1 MSRQEVQ
8 SVVDAAIREAI
19 LRRHEYI
26 TVEHL
31 LYSILQH
38 DTGSA
43 IVDHCGGDID
53 ELLEDLLQ
61 FFIKHVP
68 EFPSRSNDGE
78 TIRKALS
85 PVQTLGFRRV
95 IERTLQQM
103 TASGKNDL
111 DVGDLL
117 ASILLEQ
124 DSHAVYLLK
133 SQGIERIDV
142 LNFISHGIAKEG
154 DDLLD
159 HRRTR

>member
-8 SVVDAAIREAI
+8 SVVDGAIREAI

-53 ELLEDLLQ
+53 ELLQDLLR
-61 FFIKHVP
+61 FFIENVP
-68 EFPSRSNDGE
+68 ELPSRPNDDE
-78 TIRKALS
+78 TTGKALS

-103 TASGKNDL
+103 AASGKNDL

-133 SQGIERIDV
+133 SQGIERIACTEFH
-142 LNFISHGIAKEG
+142 LPRHCE
-154 DDLLD
+154 
-159 HRRTR
+159 RRG